1 MGIWKNIKG
10 WFRSTTDF
18 SVELDRE
25 GAASRIRNNI
35 WFRGANVWILAFSIV
50 IASVG
55 LNVNSTA
62 VIIGAMLI
70 SPLMG
75 PIIGMGFSMGT
86 FDGKLMKDALRNL
99 LIMFLVS
106 LAASAAYFF
115 ISPLSLVDPTE
126 LEARTSPTIYDVL
139 IALFGGL
146 AGMLENSRSER
157 GTVLSGVAIA
167 TALMPPLCTAGYGLA
182 HANAH
187 FFFGALFLFL
197 INTVF
202 IIMATYVMTKF
213 LRFEPVAFIDVKAR
227 KRTRNIMT
235 VVMLLILVPSTIS
248 AVQMVRVNQF
258 EQKVQQFVKENR
270 IYGGRYMYDYKV
282 NGGWTP
288 TADIYLT
295 GDPLNEN
302 EKDILFRAAWACGV
316 EKDRLTLHEQNF
328 GAGKA
333 IDYEAVTR
341 DFFQRYEDELA
352 AKDARIESLEGEL
365 SQYERAEFDYLKIA
379 REVQGQFPGVREF
392 TLGRG
397 ARLIPARDSLEKS
410 VVVTAFVD
418 AAFKDPQ
425 GFLQWLKIR
434 LDAENVTLYLTSE
447 PAVELPQ
454 AAPDNGEWFDGS
466 EEAEE

>member
-434 LDAENVTLYLTSE
+434 LDAENVTLYLTGE

-454 AAPDNGEWFDGS
+454 AVPDNGEWFDGS

>member
-316 EKDRLTLHEQNF
+316 EKDRLTIHEQNF

-434 LDAENVTLYLTSE
+434 LDAENVTLYLTGE

-454 AAPDNGEWFDGS
+454 AVPDNGEWFDGS